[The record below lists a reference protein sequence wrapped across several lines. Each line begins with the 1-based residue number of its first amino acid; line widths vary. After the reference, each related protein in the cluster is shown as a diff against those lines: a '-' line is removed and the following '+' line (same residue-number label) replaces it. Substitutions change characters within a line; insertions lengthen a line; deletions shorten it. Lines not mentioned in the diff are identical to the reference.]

1 MNSLPLLLVPGL
13 MCDHTVWDPVIP
25 ALSASR
31 TCSVVDHRNTNTLGQ
46 MAAQLLDDAPDRFLL
61 AGHSM
66 GGRVAM
72 EVVRIAPHRVAG
84 LALLDTGYLAKA
96 DGEEGDEEVRKRMA
110 LLHIAQTQG
119 VRAMAQEWVK
129 GMVHPNRLSDS
140 VLLEA
145 ILKMFERKSAEIFAN
160 QLHALIERPDATPVL
175 QSIQVPSL
183 ILCGLQ
189 DSWATPAQ
197 HQAMQY
203 QVPHAVISMIDGAG
217 HMAPMERP
225 QAVSESML
233 KWLSDC

>member
-1 MNSLPLLLVPGL
+1 
-13 MCDHTVWDPVIP
+13 
-25 ALSASR
+25 
-31 TCSVVDHRNTNTLGQ
+31 
-46 MAAQLLDDAPDRFLL
+46 
-61 AGHSM
+61 M

-96 DGEEGDEEVRKRMA
+96 EGEEGDEEVRKRMA

-197 HQAMQY
+197 HQAMQH